1 MEKKELIYG
10 STGYTILYNKSFDCE
25 ILLLSDNHDE
35 HIKQCNSNKKNDIQI
50 NDYLKGL
57 LDKNYIIMVEEVP
70 FRADKTTLIGLWD
83 NSDHVKNVRNFYE
96 NNITNKNLI
105 PFDIRFELIDS
116 FDPIDY
122 NESILK
128 NYIKNIYK
136 FFMLEHDFFND
147 LILYSKKID
156 DSVIK
161 RYYITLMIKFLN
173 LCEKNKMYLNNKIK
187 SIKNKDMLIE
197 KIQDLVS
204 DIMEFYILIKLYDT
218 IKLNKKIVI
227 YGGLY
232 HVINIQNLLIKYYDF
247 IILEKYGKMNIEE
260 KDDNQCIIKPK
271 F

>member
-1 MEKKELIYG
+1 MEKRELIYG
-10 STGYTILYNKSFDCE
+10 STGYTILYNKSLDCE

-35 HIKQCNSNKKNDIQI
+35 KIKQCNPNKKDDIQI

-96 NNITNKNLI
+96 NNIANKNLI

-122 NESILK
+122 NVLTLK

-161 RYYITLMIKFLN
+161 RYYIKLMIKFLN
-173 LCEKNKMYLNNKIK
+173 FCERNKIYLNNIIK
-187 SIKNKDMLIE
+187 SIENKDILIE

-204 DIMEFYILIKLYDT
+204 DIMEFYILIKLYDLV
-218 IKLNKKIVI
+218 KLNKKIVI
-227 YGGLY
+227 YSGLF
-232 HVINIQNLLIKYYDF
+232 HIHNIEVLLIKYYNF
-247 IILEKYGKMNIEE
+247 IMIEQYGKMNMEE
-260 KDDNQCIIKPK
+260 KDDNQCIIKPN